1 MELNKEIIKGHVES
15 IILSLLQEKDLY
27 GYEIS
32 KLIRENSKEAFEVK
46 DGTLYVV
53 LKRLEKLGLVISYW
67 GDCKSG
73 GGRRKY
79 FKITEDGV
87 NYLKEKKS
95 EWEFLKSIMNIFLG
109 ENRMR
114 EIDNYIDS
122 LYKNIDGI
130 SKENKEIKET
140 MRTHLIESVE
150 ELKLEGFSEKESIKI
165 ALERFGEI
173 NEIRGELKTVVER
186 GVKPLLYTVG
196 ISLIILIAFFTHLIF
211 MRFDYIKLL
220 ALIIIAVPMYIII
233 RGGVLIYYKV
243 KGIKYDIDWKKE
255 LYKFLFANYFIFLVG
270 WYIFPI
276 EVGGSSNVNFQVDL
290 IPFKSYIELMNRG
303 ITIGYLMKWIIIRL
317 ILFIPL
323 GFYPA
328 FLKGK
333 FNNIAGCVLVASIV
347 YFIVPILELILSFG
361 LISIPIIYIGIDYW
375 VISIIGVLLGYF
387 LYNSIA
393 KKHI

>member
-1 MELNKEIIKGHVES
+1 
-15 IILSLLQEKDLY
+15 
-27 GYEIS
+27 
-32 KLIRENSKEAFEVK
+32 
-46 DGTLYVV
+46 
-53 LKRLEKLGLVISYW
+53 
-67 GDCKSG
+67 
-73 GGRRKY
+73 
-79 FKITEDGV
+79 
-87 NYLKEKKS
+87 
-95 EWEFLKSIMNIFLG
+95 
-109 ENRMR
+109 MR

-243 KGIKYDIDWKKE
+243 KGIKYNIDWKKE

-290 IPFKSYIELMNRG
+290 IPFKNYIELMNMG

-333 FNNIAGCVLVASIV
+333 FNNIAGCVLIASVV
-347 YFIVPILELILSFG
+347 YLIVPILKLILSFG
-361 LISIPIIYIGIDYW
+361 LISVPIIYIGIDYW
-375 VISIIGVLLGYF
+375 LISIIGVLLGYF
-387 LYNSIA
+387 LYNSVA

>member
-1 MELNKEIIKGHVES
+1 
-15 IILSLLQEKDLY
+15 
-27 GYEIS
+27 
-32 KLIRENSKEAFEVK
+32 
-46 DGTLYVV
+46 
-53 LKRLEKLGLVISYW
+53 
-67 GDCKSG
+67 
-73 GGRRKY
+73 
-79 FKITEDGV
+79 
-87 NYLKEKKS
+87 
-95 EWEFLKSIMNIFLG
+95 
-109 ENRMR
+109 MR
-114 EIDNYIDS
+114 EIDKYIDS

-243 KGIKYDIDWKKE
+243 KGIKYNIDWKKE

-333 FNNIAGCVLVASIV
+333 FNNIAGCVLIASIV

-361 LISIPIIYIGIDYW
+361 LISVPIIYIGIDYW

>member
-1 MELNKEIIKGHVES
+1 
-15 IILSLLQEKDLY
+15 
-27 GYEIS
+27 
-32 KLIRENSKEAFEVK
+32 
-46 DGTLYVV
+46 
-53 LKRLEKLGLVISYW
+53 
-67 GDCKSG
+67 
-73 GGRRKY
+73 
-79 FKITEDGV
+79 
-87 NYLKEKKS
+87 
-95 EWEFLKSIMNIFLG
+95 
-109 ENRMR
+109 MR

-150 ELKLEGFSEKESIKI
+150 ELKLEGFSEKESIRI

-243 KGIKYDIDWKKE
+243 KGVKYDIDWKKE

-333 FNNIAGCVLVASIV
+333 FNNIAGCVLIASVV

-361 LISIPIIYIGIDYW
+361 LISVPIIYIGIDYW

>member
-1 MELNKEIIKGHVES
+1 
-15 IILSLLQEKDLY
+15 
-27 GYEIS
+27 
-32 KLIRENSKEAFEVK
+32 
-46 DGTLYVV
+46 
-53 LKRLEKLGLVISYW
+53 
-67 GDCKSG
+67 
-73 GGRRKY
+73 
-79 FKITEDGV
+79 
-87 NYLKEKKS
+87 
-95 EWEFLKSIMNIFLG
+95 
-109 ENRMR
+109 MR

-150 ELKLEGFSEKESIKI
+150 ELKLEGFSEKESIRI

-243 KGIKYDIDWKKE
+243 KGVKYDIDWKKE

-333 FNNIAGCVLVASIV
+333 FNNIAGCVLIASIV

-361 LISIPIIYIGIDYW
+361 LISVPIIYIGIDYW

-387 LYNSIA
+387 
-393 KKHI
+393 

>member
-1 MELNKEIIKGHVES
+1 
-15 IILSLLQEKDLY
+15 
-27 GYEIS
+27 
-32 KLIRENSKEAFEVK
+32 
-46 DGTLYVV
+46 
-53 LKRLEKLGLVISYW
+53 
-67 GDCKSG
+67 
-73 GGRRKY
+73 
-79 FKITEDGV
+79 
-87 NYLKEKKS
+87 
-95 EWEFLKSIMNIFLG
+95 
-109 ENRMR
+109 MR

-243 KGIKYDIDWKKE
+243 KGIKYNIDWKKE

-290 IPFKSYIELMNRG
+290 IPFKNYIELMNMG

-333 FNNIAGCVLVASIV
+333 FNNIAGCVLIASIV

-361 LISIPIIYIGIDYW
+361 LISVPIIYIGIDYW
-375 VISIIGVLLGYF
+375 LISIIGVLLGYF

>member
-1 MELNKEIIKGHVES
+1 
-15 IILSLLQEKDLY
+15 
-27 GYEIS
+27 
-32 KLIRENSKEAFEVK
+32 
-46 DGTLYVV
+46 
-53 LKRLEKLGLVISYW
+53 
-67 GDCKSG
+67 
-73 GGRRKY
+73 
-79 FKITEDGV
+79 
-87 NYLKEKKS
+87 
-95 EWEFLKSIMNIFLG
+95 
-109 ENRMR
+109 MR

-165 ALERFGEI
+165 ALERFVEI

-333 FNNIAGCVLVASIV
+333 FNNIAGCVLIASIV

-361 LISIPIIYIGIDYW
+361 LISVPIIYIGIDYW

>member
-1 MELNKEIIKGHVES
+1 
-15 IILSLLQEKDLY
+15 
-27 GYEIS
+27 
-32 KLIRENSKEAFEVK
+32 
-46 DGTLYVV
+46 
-53 LKRLEKLGLVISYW
+53 
-67 GDCKSG
+67 
-73 GGRRKY
+73 
-79 FKITEDGV
+79 
-87 NYLKEKKS
+87 
-95 EWEFLKSIMNIFLG
+95 
-109 ENRMR
+109 MR

-150 ELKLEGFSEKESIKI
+150 ELKLEGFSEKESIRI

-243 KGIKYDIDWKKE
+243 NGIKYNIDWKKE

-333 FNNIAGCVLVASIV
+333 FNNIAGCVLIASIV

>member
-1 MELNKEIIKGHVES
+1 
-15 IILSLLQEKDLY
+15 
-27 GYEIS
+27 
-32 KLIRENSKEAFEVK
+32 
-46 DGTLYVV
+46 
-53 LKRLEKLGLVISYW
+53 
-67 GDCKSG
+67 
-73 GGRRKY
+73 
-79 FKITEDGV
+79 
-87 NYLKEKKS
+87 
-95 EWEFLKSIMNIFLG
+95 
-109 ENRMR
+109 MR

-150 ELKLEGFSEKESIKI
+150 ELKLEGFSEKESIRI

-243 KGIKYDIDWKKE
+243 KGVKYGIDWKKE

-333 FNNIAGCVLVASIV
+333 FNNIAGCVLIASIV

-361 LISIPIIYIGIDYW
+361 LISVPIIYIGIDYW

>member
-1 MELNKEIIKGHVES
+1 
-15 IILSLLQEKDLY
+15 
-27 GYEIS
+27 
-32 KLIRENSKEAFEVK
+32 
-46 DGTLYVV
+46 
-53 LKRLEKLGLVISYW
+53 
-67 GDCKSG
+67 
-73 GGRRKY
+73 
-79 FKITEDGV
+79 
-87 NYLKEKKS
+87 
-95 EWEFLKSIMNIFLG
+95 
-109 ENRMR
+109 MR

-150 ELKLEGFSEKESIKI
+150 ELKLEGFSEKESIRI

-211 MRFDYIKLL
+211 MRFDYIRLL

-333 FNNIAGCVLVASIV
+333 FNNIAGCVLIASIV

-361 LISIPIIYIGIDYW
+361 LISVPIIYIGIDYW

>member
-1 MELNKEIIKGHVES
+1 
-15 IILSLLQEKDLY
+15 
-27 GYEIS
+27 
-32 KLIRENSKEAFEVK
+32 
-46 DGTLYVV
+46 
-53 LKRLEKLGLVISYW
+53 
-67 GDCKSG
+67 
-73 GGRRKY
+73 
-79 FKITEDGV
+79 
-87 NYLKEKKS
+87 
-95 EWEFLKSIMNIFLG
+95 
-109 ENRMR
+109 MR

-290 IPFKSYIELMNRG
+290 IPFKIYIELMNRG

-333 FNNIAGCVLVASIV
+333 FNNIAGCVLIASVV
-347 YFIVPILELILSFG
+347 YLIVPILELILSFG
-361 LISIPIIYIGIDYW
+361 LISVPVIYIGIDYW

>member
-1 MELNKEIIKGHVES
+1 
-15 IILSLLQEKDLY
+15 
-27 GYEIS
+27 
-32 KLIRENSKEAFEVK
+32 
-46 DGTLYVV
+46 
-53 LKRLEKLGLVISYW
+53 
-67 GDCKSG
+67 
-73 GGRRKY
+73 
-79 FKITEDGV
+79 
-87 NYLKEKKS
+87 
-95 EWEFLKSIMNIFLG
+95 
-109 ENRMR
+109 MR

-333 FNNIAGCVLVASIV
+333 FNNIAGCVIIASIV

-361 LISIPIIYIGIDYW
+361 LISVQIIYIGIDYW

>member
-1 MELNKEIIKGHVES
+1 
-15 IILSLLQEKDLY
+15 
-27 GYEIS
+27 
-32 KLIRENSKEAFEVK
+32 
-46 DGTLYVV
+46 
-53 LKRLEKLGLVISYW
+53 
-67 GDCKSG
+67 
-73 GGRRKY
+73 
-79 FKITEDGV
+79 
-87 NYLKEKKS
+87 
-95 EWEFLKSIMNIFLG
+95 
-109 ENRMR
+109 MR

-211 MRFDYIKLL
+211 MRFDYIKLI

-276 EVGGSSNVNFQVDL
+276 EVGGSSNVNLQVDL

-393 KKHI
+393 KNYK

>member
-1 MELNKEIIKGHVES
+1 
-15 IILSLLQEKDLY
+15 
-27 GYEIS
+27 
-32 KLIRENSKEAFEVK
+32 
-46 DGTLYVV
+46 
-53 LKRLEKLGLVISYW
+53 
-67 GDCKSG
+67 
-73 GGRRKY
+73 
-79 FKITEDGV
+79 
-87 NYLKEKKS
+87 
-95 EWEFLKSIMNIFLG
+95 
-109 ENRMR
+109 MR

-333 FNNIAGCVLVASIV
+333 FNNIAGYVLVASIV

-393 KKHI
+393 KKH

>member
-1 MELNKEIIKGHVES
+1 
-15 IILSLLQEKDLY
+15 
-27 GYEIS
+27 
-32 KLIRENSKEAFEVK
+32 
-46 DGTLYVV
+46 
-53 LKRLEKLGLVISYW
+53 
-67 GDCKSG
+67 
-73 GGRRKY
+73 
-79 FKITEDGV
+79 
-87 NYLKEKKS
+87 
-95 EWEFLKSIMNIFLG
+95 
-109 ENRMR
+109 MR

-211 MRFDYIKLL
+211 MRFDYIRLL

-333 FNNIAGCVLVASIV
+333 FNNIAGCVLIASIV

-361 LISIPIIYIGIDYW
+361 LISVPIIYIGIDYW
-375 VISIIGVLLGYF
+375 VISIIEVLLCYF

>member
-1 MELNKEIIKGHVES
+1 
-15 IILSLLQEKDLY
+15 
-27 GYEIS
+27 
-32 KLIRENSKEAFEVK
+32 
-46 DGTLYVV
+46 
-53 LKRLEKLGLVISYW
+53 
-67 GDCKSG
+67 
-73 GGRRKY
+73 
-79 FKITEDGV
+79 
-87 NYLKEKKS
+87 
-95 EWEFLKSIMNIFLG
+95 
-109 ENRMR
+109 MR

-186 GVKPLLYTVG
+186 GVKPLLYTMG

-243 KGIKYDIDWKKE
+243 KGIKYNIDWKKE

-333 FNNIAGCVLVASIV
+333 FNNIAGCVLIASIV

-361 LISIPIIYIGIDYW
+361 LISVPIIYIGIDYW
-375 VISIIGVLLGYF
+375 VISIVGVLLGYF

>member
-1 MELNKEIIKGHVES
+1 
-15 IILSLLQEKDLY
+15 
-27 GYEIS
+27 
-32 KLIRENSKEAFEVK
+32 
-46 DGTLYVV
+46 
-53 LKRLEKLGLVISYW
+53 
-67 GDCKSG
+67 
-73 GGRRKY
+73 
-79 FKITEDGV
+79 
-87 NYLKEKKS
+87 
-95 EWEFLKSIMNIFLG
+95 
-109 ENRMR
+109 MR

-333 FNNIAGCVLVASIV
+333 FNNIAGCILVASIV

>member
-1 MELNKEIIKGHVES
+1 
-15 IILSLLQEKDLY
+15 
-27 GYEIS
+27 
-32 KLIRENSKEAFEVK
+32 
-46 DGTLYVV
+46 
-53 LKRLEKLGLVISYW
+53 
-67 GDCKSG
+67 
-73 GGRRKY
+73 
-79 FKITEDGV
+79 
-87 NYLKEKKS
+87 
-95 EWEFLKSIMNIFLG
+95 
-109 ENRMR
+109 MR

-150 ELKLEGFSEKESIKI
+150 ELKLEGFSEKESVKI

-211 MRFDYIKLL
+211 MRFDYIKLI

-243 KGIKYDIDWKKE
+243 KGIKYNIDWKKE

-333 FNNIAGCVLVASIV
+333 FNNIAGCVLIASIV

-361 LISIPIIYIGIDYW
+361 LISVPIIYIGIDYW
-375 VISIIGVLLGYF
+375 VISIVGVLLGYF

>member
-1 MELNKEIIKGHVES
+1 
-15 IILSLLQEKDLY
+15 
-27 GYEIS
+27 
-32 KLIRENSKEAFEVK
+32 
-46 DGTLYVV
+46 
-53 LKRLEKLGLVISYW
+53 
-67 GDCKSG
+67 
-73 GGRRKY
+73 
-79 FKITEDGV
+79 
-87 NYLKEKKS
+87 
-95 EWEFLKSIMNIFLG
+95 
-109 ENRMR
+109 MR

-211 MRFDYIKLL
+211 MRFDYIRLL

-276 EVGGSSNVNFQVDL
+276 EVGGSSNVNLQVDL
-290 IPFKSYIELMNRG
+290 IPFKSYIESMNRG

>member
-1 MELNKEIIKGHVES
+1 
-15 IILSLLQEKDLY
+15 
-27 GYEIS
+27 
-32 KLIRENSKEAFEVK
+32 
-46 DGTLYVV
+46 
-53 LKRLEKLGLVISYW
+53 
-67 GDCKSG
+67 
-73 GGRRKY
+73 
-79 FKITEDGV
+79 
-87 NYLKEKKS
+87 
-95 EWEFLKSIMNIFLG
+95 
-109 ENRMR
+109 MR

-150 ELKLEGFSEKESIKI
+150 ELKLEGFSEKESVKI

-173 NEIRGELKTVVER
+173 NEIRGELKTVVEI

-243 KGIKYDIDWKKE
+243 KGVKYNIDWKKE

-333 FNNIAGCVLVASIV
+333 FNNIAGCVLIASIV

-361 LISIPIIYIGIDYW
+361 LISVPIIYIGIDYW

>member
-1 MELNKEIIKGHVES
+1 
-15 IILSLLQEKDLY
+15 
-27 GYEIS
+27 
-32 KLIRENSKEAFEVK
+32 
-46 DGTLYVV
+46 
-53 LKRLEKLGLVISYW
+53 
-67 GDCKSG
+67 
-73 GGRRKY
+73 
-79 FKITEDGV
+79 
-87 NYLKEKKS
+87 
-95 EWEFLKSIMNIFLG
+95 
-109 ENRMR
+109 MR

-333 FNNIAGCVLVASIV
+333 FNNIAGCVLIASIV

-361 LISIPIIYIGIDYW
+361 LISVPIIYIGIDYW

>member
-1 MELNKEIIKGHVES
+1 
-15 IILSLLQEKDLY
+15 
-27 GYEIS
+27 
-32 KLIRENSKEAFEVK
+32 
-46 DGTLYVV
+46 
-53 LKRLEKLGLVISYW
+53 
-67 GDCKSG
+67 
-73 GGRRKY
+73 
-79 FKITEDGV
+79 
-87 NYLKEKKS
+87 
-95 EWEFLKSIMNIFLG
+95 
-109 ENRMR
+109 MR

-243 KGIKYDIDWKKE
+243 KGVKYDIDWKKE

-333 FNNIAGCVLVASIV
+333 FNNIAGCVLIASIV

-375 VISIIGVLLGYF
+375 LISIIGVLLGYF

-393 KKHI
+393 KNYK

>member
-1 MELNKEIIKGHVES
+1 
-15 IILSLLQEKDLY
+15 
-27 GYEIS
+27 
-32 KLIRENSKEAFEVK
+32 
-46 DGTLYVV
+46 
-53 LKRLEKLGLVISYW
+53 
-67 GDCKSG
+67 
-73 GGRRKY
+73 
-79 FKITEDGV
+79 
-87 NYLKEKKS
+87 
-95 EWEFLKSIMNIFLG
+95 
-109 ENRMR
+109 MR

-243 KGIKYDIDWKKE
+243 KGIKYNIDWKKE

-333 FNNIAGCVLVASIV
+333 FNNIAGCVLIASIV

-361 LISIPIIYIGIDYW
+361 LISVPIIYIGIDYW

-393 KKHI
+393 KNYK

>member
-1 MELNKEIIKGHVES
+1 
-15 IILSLLQEKDLY
+15 
-27 GYEIS
+27 
-32 KLIRENSKEAFEVK
+32 
-46 DGTLYVV
+46 
-53 LKRLEKLGLVISYW
+53 
-67 GDCKSG
+67 
-73 GGRRKY
+73 
-79 FKITEDGV
+79 
-87 NYLKEKKS
+87 
-95 EWEFLKSIMNIFLG
+95 
-109 ENRMR
+109 MR

-347 YFIVPILELILSFG
+347 YFIVPILELILSFWINFYTNN
-361 LISIPIIYIGIDYW
+361 LYW
-375 VISIIGVLLGYF
+375 NRLLGDK
-387 LYNSIA
+387 YNWSFTWLFFI
-393 KKHI
+393 

>member
-1 MELNKEIIKGHVES
+1 
-15 IILSLLQEKDLY
+15 
-27 GYEIS
+27 
-32 KLIRENSKEAFEVK
+32 
-46 DGTLYVV
+46 
-53 LKRLEKLGLVISYW
+53 
-67 GDCKSG
+67 
-73 GGRRKY
+73 
-79 FKITEDGV
+79 
-87 NYLKEKKS
+87 
-95 EWEFLKSIMNIFLG
+95 
-109 ENRMR
+109 MR
-114 EIDNYIDS
+114 DIDNYIDS

-233 RGGVLIYYKV
+233 RGGVLIYYKA

-290 IPFKSYIELMNRG
+290 IPFKNYIELMNRG
-303 ITIGYLMKWIIIRL
+303 LTIGYFIKTTIIRL

-333 FNNIAGCVLVASIV
+333 FNNIAGCVLIASIV

>member
-1 MELNKEIIKGHVES
+1 
-15 IILSLLQEKDLY
+15 
-27 GYEIS
+27 
-32 KLIRENSKEAFEVK
+32 
-46 DGTLYVV
+46 
-53 LKRLEKLGLVISYW
+53 
-67 GDCKSG
+67 
-73 GGRRKY
+73 
-79 FKITEDGV
+79 
-87 NYLKEKKS
+87 
-95 EWEFLKSIMNIFLG
+95 
-109 ENRMR
+109 MR

-243 KGIKYDIDWKKE
+243 KGVKYDIDWKKE

-276 EVGGSSNVNFQVDL
+276 EVEGSSNVNFQVDL

-317 ILFIPL
+317 ILFIHL

-333 FNNIAGCVLVASIV
+333 FNNIAGCVLIASIV

-361 LISIPIIYIGIDYW
+361 LISVPIIYIGIDYW

>member
-1 MELNKEIIKGHVES
+1 
-15 IILSLLQEKDLY
+15 
-27 GYEIS
+27 
-32 KLIRENSKEAFEVK
+32 
-46 DGTLYVV
+46 
-53 LKRLEKLGLVISYW
+53 
-67 GDCKSG
+67 
-73 GGRRKY
+73 
-79 FKITEDGV
+79 
-87 NYLKEKKS
+87 
-95 EWEFLKSIMNIFLG
+95 
-109 ENRMR
+109 MR

-211 MRFDYIKLL
+211 MRFDYIKLI

-243 KGIKYDIDWKKE
+243 KGIKYNIDWKKE

-276 EVGGSSNVNFQVDL
+276 EVEGSSNVNFQVDL

-333 FNNIAGCVLVASIV
+333 FNNIAGCVLIASIV

-361 LISIPIIYIGIDYW
+361 LISVPIIYIGIDYW

>member
-1 MELNKEIIKGHVES
+1 
-15 IILSLLQEKDLY
+15 
-27 GYEIS
+27 
-32 KLIRENSKEAFEVK
+32 
-46 DGTLYVV
+46 
-53 LKRLEKLGLVISYW
+53 
-67 GDCKSG
+67 
-73 GGRRKY
+73 
-79 FKITEDGV
+79 
-87 NYLKEKKS
+87 
-95 EWEFLKSIMNIFLG
+95 
-109 ENRMR
+109 MR

-243 KGIKYDIDWKKE
+243 KGVKYNIDWKKE

-290 IPFKSYIELMNRG
+290 IPFKNYIELMNMG

-333 FNNIAGCVLVASIV
+333 FNNIAGCVLIASIV

-361 LISIPIIYIGIDYW
+361 LISVPIIYIGIDYW
-375 VISIIGVLLGYF
+375 LISIIGVLLGYF

-393 KKHI
+393 KNYK

>member
-1 MELNKEIIKGHVES
+1 
-15 IILSLLQEKDLY
+15 
-27 GYEIS
+27 
-32 KLIRENSKEAFEVK
+32 
-46 DGTLYVV
+46 
-53 LKRLEKLGLVISYW
+53 
-67 GDCKSG
+67 
-73 GGRRKY
+73 
-79 FKITEDGV
+79 
-87 NYLKEKKS
+87 
-95 EWEFLKSIMNIFLG
+95 
-109 ENRMR
+109 MR

-211 MRFDYIKLL
+211 MRFDYIRLL

-333 FNNIAGCVLVASIV
+333 FNNIAGCVLIASIV

-361 LISIPIIYIGIDYW
+361 LISVPIIYIGIDYW

-393 KKHI
+393 KNYK

>member
-1 MELNKEIIKGHVES
+1 
-15 IILSLLQEKDLY
+15 
-27 GYEIS
+27 
-32 KLIRENSKEAFEVK
+32 
-46 DGTLYVV
+46 
-53 LKRLEKLGLVISYW
+53 
-67 GDCKSG
+67 
-73 GGRRKY
+73 
-79 FKITEDGV
+79 
-87 NYLKEKKS
+87 
-95 EWEFLKSIMNIFLG
+95 
-109 ENRMR
+109 MR

-323 GFYPA
+323 GFYPR

-333 FNNIAGCVLVASIV
+333 FNNIAGCVLIASIV

-361 LISIPIIYIGIDYW
+361 LISVPIIYIGIDYW

>member
-1 MELNKEIIKGHVES
+1 
-15 IILSLLQEKDLY
+15 
-27 GYEIS
+27 
-32 KLIRENSKEAFEVK
+32 
-46 DGTLYVV
+46 
-53 LKRLEKLGLVISYW
+53 
-67 GDCKSG
+67 
-73 GGRRKY
+73 
-79 FKITEDGV
+79 
-87 NYLKEKKS
+87 
-95 EWEFLKSIMNIFLG
+95 
-109 ENRMR
+109 MR

-211 MRFDYIKLL
+211 MRFDYIRLL

-243 KGIKYDIDWKKE
+243 KGVKYNIDWKKE

-290 IPFKSYIELMNRG
+290 IPFKNYIELMNMG

-333 FNNIAGCVLVASIV
+333 FNNIAGCVLIASVV
-347 YFIVPILELILSFG
+347 YLIVPILELILSFG
-361 LISIPIIYIGIDYW
+361 LISVPIIYIGIDYW
-375 VISIIGVLLGYF
+375 LISIIGVLLGYF

-393 KKHI
+393 KNYK

>member
-1 MELNKEIIKGHVES
+1 
-15 IILSLLQEKDLY
+15 
-27 GYEIS
+27 
-32 KLIRENSKEAFEVK
+32 
-46 DGTLYVV
+46 
-53 LKRLEKLGLVISYW
+53 
-67 GDCKSG
+67 
-73 GGRRKY
+73 
-79 FKITEDGV
+79 
-87 NYLKEKKS
+87 
-95 EWEFLKSIMNIFLG
+95 
-109 ENRMR
+109 MR

-150 ELKLEGFSEKESIKI
+150 ELKLEGFSEKESIRI

-186 GVKPLLYTVG
+186 GVKPLLYTVE

-333 FNNIAGCVLVASIV
+333 FNNIAGCVLIASIV

>member
-1 MELNKEIIKGHVES
+1 
-15 IILSLLQEKDLY
+15 
-27 GYEIS
+27 
-32 KLIRENSKEAFEVK
+32 
-46 DGTLYVV
+46 
-53 LKRLEKLGLVISYW
+53 
-67 GDCKSG
+67 
-73 GGRRKY
+73 
-79 FKITEDGV
+79 
-87 NYLKEKKS
+87 
-95 EWEFLKSIMNIFLG
+95 
-109 ENRMR
+109 MR

-276 EVGGSSNVNFQVDL
+276 GVGGSSNVNFQVDL

>member
-1 MELNKEIIKGHVES
+1 
-15 IILSLLQEKDLY
+15 
-27 GYEIS
+27 
-32 KLIRENSKEAFEVK
+32 
-46 DGTLYVV
+46 
-53 LKRLEKLGLVISYW
+53 
-67 GDCKSG
+67 
-73 GGRRKY
+73 
-79 FKITEDGV
+79 
-87 NYLKEKKS
+87 
-95 EWEFLKSIMNIFLG
+95 
-109 ENRMR
+109 MR

-243 KGIKYDIDWKKE
+243 KGVKYNIDWKKE

-333 FNNIAGCVLVASIV
+333 FNNIAGCVLIASIV

-361 LISIPIIYIGIDYW
+361 LISVPIIYIGIDYW
-375 VISIIGVLLGYF
+375 VIGIIGVLLGYF

-393 KKHI
+393 KNYK

>member
-1 MELNKEIIKGHVES
+1 
-15 IILSLLQEKDLY
+15 
-27 GYEIS
+27 
-32 KLIRENSKEAFEVK
+32 
-46 DGTLYVV
+46 
-53 LKRLEKLGLVISYW
+53 
-67 GDCKSG
+67 
-73 GGRRKY
+73 
-79 FKITEDGV
+79 
-87 NYLKEKKS
+87 
-95 EWEFLKSIMNIFLG
+95 
-109 ENRMR
+109 MR

-150 ELKLEGFSEKESIKI
+150 ELKLEGFSEKESVKI

-243 KGIKYDIDWKKE
+243 KGVKYDIDWKKE

-276 EVGGSSNVNFQVDL
+276 EVGGSSNVSFQVDL

-333 FNNIAGCVLVASIV
+333 FNNIAGCVLIASVV
-347 YFIVPILELILSFG
+347 YLIIPILELILSFG
-361 LISIPIIYIGIDYW
+361 LISVPVIYIGIDYW

>member
-1 MELNKEIIKGHVES
+1 
-15 IILSLLQEKDLY
+15 
-27 GYEIS
+27 
-32 KLIRENSKEAFEVK
+32 
-46 DGTLYVV
+46 
-53 LKRLEKLGLVISYW
+53 
-67 GDCKSG
+67 
-73 GGRRKY
+73 
-79 FKITEDGV
+79 
-87 NYLKEKKS
+87 
-95 EWEFLKSIMNIFLG
+95 
-109 ENRMR
+109 MR

-211 MRFDYIKLL
+211 MRFDYIRLL

-243 KGIKYDIDWKKE
+243 KGVKYNIDWKKE

-290 IPFKSYIELMNRG
+290 IPFKSYIELMNMG

-333 FNNIAGCVLVASIV
+333 FNNIAGCVLIASIV

-361 LISIPIIYIGIDYW
+361 LISVPINYIGIHYRL
-375 VISIIGVLLGYF
+375 ISING
-387 LYNSIA
+387 
-393 KKHI
+393 

>member
-1 MELNKEIIKGHVES
+1 
-15 IILSLLQEKDLY
+15 
-27 GYEIS
+27 
-32 KLIRENSKEAFEVK
+32 
-46 DGTLYVV
+46 
-53 LKRLEKLGLVISYW
+53 
-67 GDCKSG
+67 
-73 GGRRKY
+73 
-79 FKITEDGV
+79 
-87 NYLKEKKS
+87 
-95 EWEFLKSIMNIFLG
+95 
-109 ENRMR
+109 MR

-211 MRFDYIKLL
+211 MRFDYIKLI

-333 FNNIAGCVLVASIV
+333 FNNIAGCVLIASIV

>member
-1 MELNKEIIKGHVES
+1 
-15 IILSLLQEKDLY
+15 
-27 GYEIS
+27 
-32 KLIRENSKEAFEVK
+32 
-46 DGTLYVV
+46 
-53 LKRLEKLGLVISYW
+53 
-67 GDCKSG
+67 
-73 GGRRKY
+73 
-79 FKITEDGV
+79 
-87 NYLKEKKS
+87 
-95 EWEFLKSIMNIFLG
+95 
-109 ENRMR
+109 MR

-150 ELKLEGFSEKESIKI
+150 ELKLEGFSEKESIRI

-243 KGIKYDIDWKKE
+243 KGVKYDIDWKKE

-290 IPFKSYIELMNRG
+290 IPVKSYIELMNRG

-333 FNNIAGCVLVASIV
+333 FNNIAGCVLIASIV

-361 LISIPIIYIGIDYW
+361 LISVPIIYIGIDYW

>member
-1 MELNKEIIKGHVES
+1 
-15 IILSLLQEKDLY
+15 
-27 GYEIS
+27 
-32 KLIRENSKEAFEVK
+32 
-46 DGTLYVV
+46 
-53 LKRLEKLGLVISYW
+53 
-67 GDCKSG
+67 
-73 GGRRKY
+73 
-79 FKITEDGV
+79 
-87 NYLKEKKS
+87 
-95 EWEFLKSIMNIFLG
+95 
-109 ENRMR
+109 MR

-150 ELKLEGFSEKESIKI
+150 ELKLEWFSEKESIRI

-333 FNNIAGCVLVASIV
+333 FNNIAGCVLIASIV

-361 LISIPIIYIGIDYW
+361 LISIPIIYIEIDYW

>member
-1 MELNKEIIKGHVES
+1 
-15 IILSLLQEKDLY
+15 
-27 GYEIS
+27 
-32 KLIRENSKEAFEVK
+32 
-46 DGTLYVV
+46 
-53 LKRLEKLGLVISYW
+53 
-67 GDCKSG
+67 
-73 GGRRKY
+73 
-79 FKITEDGV
+79 
-87 NYLKEKKS
+87 
-95 EWEFLKSIMNIFLG
+95 
-109 ENRMR
+109 MR

-186 GVKPLLYTVG
+186 GVKPLLNTVG

-243 KGIKYDIDWKKE
+243 NGIKYNIDWKKE

-333 FNNIAGCVLVASIV
+333 FNNIAGCVLIASIV

-361 LISIPIIYIGIDYW
+361 LISVPIIYIGIDYW